1 MKQQDEIEIG
11 KLLGKFKFSENEKV
25 FKVKQKKI
33 LAGKNLTDFAKFML
47 FYIPEVTFPS
57 KLCTSFSYCL
67 FSAFN

>member
-33 LAGKNLTDFAKFML
+33 LAGKNLTGLQNLCFFTSL
-47 FYIPEVTFPS
+47 
-57 KLCTSFSYCL
+57 KLRSHQNYALLSPI
-67 FSAFN
+67 AFF